1 MNIKDLLNMITTD
14 NGITT
19 AIDELKSQRESIKI
33 EISQTQLDPLQHDV
47 FDRTKRKDK
56 WVKVDPEHPNRAQ
69 VISDKTGEDEKNLR
83 LEPVA
88 RVAVALQK
96 LIVKRAA
103 AFALGNPIYLNAEPA
118 DDNEK
123 AVLKAVKRVLYDIK
137 EKSINRKVGRTLF
150 STTQVAELW
159 YPVEKEHKSYGFD
172 SKLKL
177 RMAVLDPLKGEKLFP
192 YFDESGDMI
201 AFSREYAVKKNKE
214 TVQYFETYTDDLIFK
229 WQRSN
234 EASYTLV
241 EGYPKQN
248 ILGKIPI
255 VYGSEEQVEWADVQN
270 LIDRLEKLLSN
281 FADTNDY
288 HASPKIIVKGEIT
301 GFAKKGEAGAILQLE
316 GDNASAEYLS
326 WDSAPESVK
335 LEIETLLRLIY
346 TITQTP
352 DISFDS
358 IKGLGAVSGVALK
371 LLFMDAHLKVQDH
384 CEVLDSYMQRRINI
398 IKAFI
403 GKFNI
408 SLESAAEDLIIEPEI
423 IPYMLDDELADIQK
437 WTTANGGKPI
447 VSQKQSAILA
457 GLSKN
462 PEADFEQIQAENDR
476 ANSFTFNE
484 PTDV

>member
-1 MNIKDLLNMITTD
+1 MDIKDLLNMITTD

-159 YPVEKEHKSYGFD
+159 YPVEKEHKAYGFD

-201 AFSREYAVKKNKE
+201 AFSREYSVKKNKE

-316 GDNASAEYLS
+316 GDDASAEYLS

-447 VSQKQSAILA
+447 ISQMQSAILA
-457 GLSKN
+457 GLSKD
-462 PEADFEQIQAENDR
+462 PESDFKQMQSENDR
-476 ANSFTFNE
+476 ANSFSFNE
-484 PTDV
+484 PTEV